1 MINDRKKLIR
11 LKLSDFIKTEIEKDV
26 VEILKQI
33 QSYPKINIILWY
45 KEGDLKRNDIED
57 FKSLYPD
64 LFLKGNIL
72 LYNHNGDRDFIWYDI
87 QNINEDCLCNNNKFS
102 TSYSNYLEIIYR
114 LREVFNFVKFAN
126 NK

>member
-1 MINDRKKLIR
+1 

-33 QSYPKINIILWY
+33 QSYPKISIILWY

-57 FKSLYPD
+57 FKSLYTD

-72 LYNHNGDRDFIWYDI
+72 INNHNGNRDFVWYDV
-87 QNINEDCLCNNNKFS
+87 QNINEGCSYNNNKFS
-102 TSYSNYLEIIYR
+102 TSYSNYLEITHR
-114 LREVFNFVKFAN
+114 LREVYNFVKFAN